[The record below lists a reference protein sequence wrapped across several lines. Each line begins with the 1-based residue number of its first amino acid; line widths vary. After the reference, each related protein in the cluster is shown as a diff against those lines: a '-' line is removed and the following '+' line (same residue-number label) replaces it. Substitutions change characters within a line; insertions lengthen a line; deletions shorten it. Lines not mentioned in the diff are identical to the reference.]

1 MDKRLIITIPHYNN
15 FEGLLTSIR
24 SIREQFEIDIVITD
38 DGSNSK
44 LNEKLI
50 ISSYKNQGKIFF
62 QYLDKN
68 YGVGIA
74 ANKCLQFVKKG
85 SYKYM
90 ARLDAGDICYENKFM
105 KQLNF
110 LEANHDIKLVG
121 TWARVLGSNRD
132 FLFNIKHP
140 THHNQIKRNMYLN
153 SMFVNPTVVFETSI
167 LETVPEYPEEYR
179 YAAQDYAFFFKVIK
193 HFKCANMPEVL
204 LDYIIHSDSI
214 STKKRKLQ
222 VTNRI
227 KIIIDNFRFGF
238 YPVYGLIRNFI
249 LYFFSRSSTTSIKKI
264 KAR

>member
-1 MDKRLIITIPHYNN
+1 
-15 FEGLLTSIR
+15 
-24 SIREQFEIDIVITD
+24 
-38 DGSNSK
+38 
-44 LNEKLI
+44 
-50 ISSYKNQGKIFF
+50 
-62 QYLDKN
+62 
-68 YGVGIA
+68 
-74 ANKCLQFVKKG
+74 
-85 SYKYM
+85 M

-121 TWARVLGSNRD
+121 TWARVLGSNKD

-140 THHNQIKRNMYLN
+140 THYNQIKRKMYIN

-193 HFKCANMPEVL
+193 HFKCANMPEFL
-204 LDYIIHSDSI
+204 LDYIIDSDSI

-264 KAR
+264 KARWISV

>member
-85 SYKYM
+85 VTNIWL
-90 ARLDAGDICYENKFM
+90 RLDAGDICYENKFM

-140 THHNQIKRNMYLN
+140 THHNQIKRKMYLN
-153 SMFVNPTVVFETSI
+153 SMFVNPTVV
-167 LETVPEYPEEYR
+167 L
-179 YAAQDYAFFFKVIK
+179 K
-193 HFKCANMPEVL
+193 HLF
-204 LDYIIHSDSI
+204 
-214 STKKRKLQ
+214 
-222 VTNRI
+222 
-227 KIIIDNFRFGF
+227 
-238 YPVYGLIRNFI
+238 
-249 LYFFSRSSTTSIKKI
+249 
-264 KAR
+264 